1 MLYNRGEIKFM
12 KKLFPLLI
20 GAILICAV
28 FTGCFGGTNTSTF
41 EGVLKATNAVSGE
54 LNSSYFYDTS
64 KIGADGVNPV
74 VDGLSIQNVSK
85 HDTYETE
92 NQTLNNVIVF
102 DVTGDFSSLKDYMSN
117 KSTIQTYDTSGKSET
132 NYSSAVYAN
141 GDKTYLL
148 FYSPDSVKDV
158 KFVVLGGF
166 NSNKNNGNS
175 KFAFE
180 I

>member
-1 MLYNRGEIKFM
+1 M
-12 KKLFPLLI
+12 
-20 GAILICAV
+20 
-28 FTGCFGGTNTSTF
+28 
-41 EGVLKATNAVSGE
+41 
-54 LNSSYFYDTS
+54 
-64 KIGADGVNPV
+64 
-74 VDGLSIQNVSK
+74 
-85 HDTYETE
+85 
-92 NQTLNNVIVF
+92 IVF